1 MSRTVRATRSSSRL
15 AATPGPSKKSGPS
28 VVPVEA
34 TTVSGAR
41 TVATRRSRRP
51 LARSARK
58 KRAQPDESEIELD
71 LLQCTLA
78 EIKLEGAQWLWGVQ
92 LRSGFGGGAGLLLT
106 IPCWYA
112 HAHNS

>member
-1 MSRTVRATRSSSRL
+1 M
-15 AATPGPSKKSGPS
+15 
-28 VVPVEA
+28 
-34 TTVSGAR
+34 SGAR

-78 EIKLEGAQWLWGVQ
+78 EIKLEGAHWLWGVQ
-92 LRSGFGGGAGLLLT
+92 LRSGFGGGGAGFV
-106 IPCWYA
+106 C
-112 HAHNS
+112 